1 MTFLYEDVSDLP
13 FFYAYYTLHYRSKS
27 DVSHKI
33 CIRTPKKLRIP
44 ARLKWPNNVNITVT
58 YIVFTVI
65 EQPLEKIIHEKVK
78 SKFIVWMEN
87 NKLSHDSVRL
97 KFLGCGAK
105 KTYSWD
111 SKAREWKP

>member
-1 MTFLYEDVSDLP
+1 M
-13 FFYAYYTLHYRSKS
+13 
-27 DVSHKI
+27 
-33 CIRTPKKLRIP
+33 RIP